1 VRRIAD
7 RVVPHQVRN
16 PRLPQQQADAREAG
30 LERQIRALAQVE
42 HPIFGINGWRIRVDQ
57 CPTSVEDAGAKRL
70 WDIHVLEIRCTE
82 RCYEQHELQIRHPGI
97 SDIQLWHGRALWL
110 ALRDRVNGID
120 QGYCSQMVTISL
132 MGQLQTA
139 DGERDLACEV
149 SSPLTVRQVIQR
161 QGVQLRHLLQ
171 LIREKK
177 VLVTINKKIASDDSL
192 VHDGDAIRLV
202 GHDGFG
208 GSGLGPSHT

>member
-1 VRRIAD
+1 LR
-7 RVVPHQVRN
+7 
-16 PRLPQQQADAREAG
+16 
-30 LERQIRALAQVE
+30 
-42 HPIFGINGWRIRVDQ
+42 
-57 CPTSVEDAGAKRL
+57 
-70 WDIHVLEIRCTE
+70 
-82 RCYEQHELQIRHPGI
+82 
-97 SDIQLWHGRALWL
+97 
-110 ALRDRVNGID
+110 LRDRVNGIERERC
-120 QGYCSQMVTISL
+120 QEMVTISL

-139 DGERDLACEV
+139 DGERDFACEV
-149 SSPLTVRQVIQR
+149 PSPMTVRRLIQR

-208 GSGLGPSHT
+208 GSGLGPTHT